1 VIRTLVVDDD
11 YRVADLHCAYVER
24 VSGFTVA
31 GSAHAGNEAL
41 LAVDQL
47 QPDLVLLDIYLPDIS
62 GLEVLRRLRED
73 DHPPVDVISITAA
86 REVESLRAAM
96 RGGVVHYLIKPFL
109 FATFEEKLLSYA
121 AAHDRMT
128 RLGEAQQTDVD
139 RIFGALRTARSEP
152 LPKGLSDSTLD
163 LIIQALSRS
172 QSGLAATAV
181 ADAAGVSRVTAR
193 RYLDHL
199 CQLGKAEL
207 TMRYGGP
214 GRPEHRYRLA
224 NQAGSARDHKAE
236 EKEQVGQ

>member
-1 VIRTLVVDDD
+1 MIRTLVVDDD

-24 VSGFTVA
+24 VSGFAVA
-31 GSAHAGNEAL
+31 GRAHTGGEAL
-41 LAVDQL
+41 RGVDEL
-47 QPDLVLLDIYLPDIS
+47 RPDLVLLDIYLPDIS
-62 GLEVLRRLRED
+62 GLEVLQQLRED

-121 AAHDRMT
+121 AAHARMT
-128 RLGEAQQTDVD
+128 RIGQAEQTDVD
-139 RIFGALRTARSEP
+139 RIFSALRTARNQP
-152 LPKGLSDSTLD
+152 LPKGLSDATLD
-163 LIIQALSRS
+163 LIVQALGQS
-172 QSGLAATAV
+172 QSGLAAAGV
-181 ADAAGVSRVTAR
+181 AEAAGVSRVTAR

-214 GRPEHRYRLA
+214 GRPEHRYRLMTGA
-224 NQAGSARDHKAE
+224 AFARE
-236 EKEQVGQ
+236 

>member
-1 VIRTLVVDDD
+1 MIRTLVVDDD

-24 VSGFTVA
+24 VSGFAVA
-31 GSAHAGNEAL
+31 GRAHTGGEAL
-41 LAVDQL
+41 RGVDEL
-47 QPDLVLLDIYLPDIS
+47 RPDLVLLDIYLPDIS
-62 GLEVLRRLRED
+62 GLEVLQQLRED

-121 AAHDRMT
+121 AAHARMT
-128 RLGEAQQTDVD
+128 RIGQAEQTDVD
-139 RIFGALRTARSEP
+139 RIFSALRTARNEP
-152 LPKGLSDSTLD
+152 LPKGLSDATLD
-163 LIIQALSRS
+163 LIVQALGQS
-172 QSGLAATAV
+172 QSGLAAAGV
-181 ADAAGVSRVTAR
+181 AEAAGVSRVTAR

-214 GRPEHRYRLA
+214 GRPEHRYRLMTGA
-224 NQAGSARDHKAE
+224 AFARE
-236 EKEQVGQ
+236 

>member
-1 VIRTLVVDDD
+1 MIRTLVVDDD
-11 YRVADLHCAYVER
+11 YRVADLHRAYVER
-24 VSGFTVA
+24 VTGFEVA
-31 GSAHAGNEAL
+31 GQAHNGTEAL
-41 LAVDQL
+41 QAVDEL
-47 QPDLVLLDIYLPDIS
+47 KPDLVLLDIYLPDIS

-121 AAHDRMT
+121 AAHARMT
-128 RLGEAQQTDVD
+128 RIGQAEQTDVD
-139 RIFGALRTARSEP
+139 RIFGALRTARNEP
-152 LPKGLSDSTLD
+152 LPKGLSDATLD
-163 LIIQALSRS
+163 LILQALSRS
-172 QSGLAATAV
+172 QSGLAAAAV

-214 GRPEHRYRLA
+214 GRPEHRYRLMSSVP
-224 NQAGSARDHKAE
+224 G
-236 EKEQVGQ
+236 

>member
-1 VIRTLVVDDD
+1 MIRTLIVDDD

-24 VSGFTVA
+24 VSGFEVA
-31 GSAHAGNEAL
+31 GRAHTGAAAMES
-41 LAVDQL
+41 VDQL
-47 QPDLVLLDIYLPDIS
+47 RPDLVLLDIYLPDMS
-62 GLEVLRRLRED
+62 GLEVLQKLREE

-121 AAHDRMT
+121 AAHARMT
-128 RLGEAQQTDVD
+128 RIDQAEQGDVD
-139 RIFGALRTARSEP
+139 RIFGALRTARNEP
-152 LPKGLSDSTLD
+152 LPKGLADGTLD
-163 LIIQALSRS
+163 LILQALSRS
-172 QSGLAATAV
+172 KSGLAATEV

-214 GRPEHRYRLA
+214 GRPEHRYRLL
-224 NQAGSARDHKAE
+224 SATVRE
-236 EKEQVGQ
+236 

>member
-1 VIRTLVVDDD
+1 MIRTLVVDDD

-24 VSGFTVA
+24 VTGFEVA
-31 GSAHAGNEAL
+31 GTAHNGTEAL
-41 LAVDQL
+41 QAVDEL
-47 QPDLVLLDIYLPDIS
+47 KPDLVLLDIYLPDIS

-73 DHPPVDVISITAA
+73 DHPPVDVMSITAA

-121 AAHDRMT
+121 AANARMT
-128 RLGEAQQTDVD
+128 RIGQAEQTDVD
-139 RIFGALRTARSEP
+139 RIFGALRTARNEP
-152 LPKGLSDSTLD
+152 LPKGLSDATLD
-163 LIIQALSRS
+163 LIVQALGRS

-214 GRPEHRYRLA
+214 GRPEHRYRLMTSVP
-224 NQAGSARDHKAE
+224 G
-236 EKEQVGQ
+236 